1 MAVINFRVKA
11 ASENPTKTVVK
22 ARNFK
27 IIVDEPQDL
36 QGGTDQGGPN
46 PVEYVLAAL
55 AGCLNVVGHVVAQEM
70 GFALRG
76 INFELKG
83 GLDPGKFMG
92 QDTTSRAGYQ
102 SIEVKVKPDCDASP
116 EQLQAWLQAIEN
128 RCPVSDNISNT
139 TPVTINLA

>member
-1 MAVINFRVKA
+1 MALVNFRVKA

-22 ARNFK
+22 ARNFE
-27 IIVDEPQDL
+27 IIVDEPKDL
-36 QGGTDQGGPN
+36 KGTDHGPN

-55 AGCLNVVGHVVAQEM
+55 AGCLNVVGHVVAEEM
-70 GFALRG
+70 GFTLRG

-92 QDTTSRAGYQ
+92 EDTTSRAGYQ
-102 SIEVKVKPDCDASP
+102 NIEVKIKPDCDANP
-116 EQLQAWLQAIEN
+116 EQLQAWLQAIEE